1 MAPANTTAFLRSL
14 DCNTVS
20 FFSKYLNTQKY
31 GLSCNLFAPPPWGC
45 FATRIPCWWRKIC
58 LQSFCE
64 TSLAARREGKD
75 GCIHRLSNRLCFAG
89 IADIWHL
96 TPTTPVK
103 IRHLRYNP
111 LKLWKLWCQCS
122 QSRGVV
128 YLRLR
133 KRTGQ
138 LPIPLCLSSKQ

>member
-31 GLSCNLFAPPPWGC
+31 GLSCNLFAPRLWGC
-45 FATRIPCWWRKIC
+45 FATRIPCWWCKIC
-58 LQSFCE
+58 PKSFCE

-96 TPTTPVK
+96 TPTTSVK
-103 IRHLRYNP
+103 IRHLRHKIP
-111 LKLWKLWCQCS
+111 TIKTVMSVFSK
-122 QSRGVV
+122 SRFC
-128 YLRLR
+128 
-133 KRTGQ
+133 
-138 LPIPLCLSSKQ
+138 IPAASKTYRATPNSALLV